1 MNIGIIGNGYVGQAT
16 KILGCKDEA
25 NDLDDNLVLVYDIDE
40 SKRVPP
46 DLKMSDLQM
55 CDVVFVCVPTPAR
68 ADGTCD
74 TRIVETVISD
84 LKDLDITSIV
94 VRSAVPVG
102 TCERLGVAFMPE
114 FLTERNWENDTK
126 NTKDWIIGC
135 DHQDDKLFKTVM
147 KRIFVTAKRN
157 GRIKGAN
164 FVWAS
169 TKEAEAAKL
178 VRNAFLATKVSFCNE
193 IYDWCSELN
202 INYDAIAQL
211 MGMDERIG
219 TSHTS
224 VPGPDGKRG
233 YGGTCFPKDMNSLLN
248 QIKSASNSHIVS
260 AAVYRNEIVDR
271 PEKDWKQDKGRA
283 VSDN

>member
-1 MNIGIIGNGYVGQAT
+1 MNIGIIGNGYVGKAT
-16 KILGCKDEA
+16 KLLGCKDEA

-40 SKRVPP
+40 SKRVPS

-55 CDVVFVCVPTPAR
+55 CDVVFVCVPTPALP
-68 ADGTCD
+68 DGTCD
-74 TRIVETVISD
+74 TRAVETVVGD

-94 VRSAVPVG
+94 IRSTVPVG

-114 FLTERNWENDTK
+114 FLTEKKWENDVR
-126 NTKDWIIGC
+126 NTKEWIIGC
-135 DHQDDKLFKTVM
+135 DHKDDKLFKAVM
-147 KRIFVTAKRN
+147 KRIFITAKRN
-157 GRIKGAN
+157 NRISGAN

-193 IYDWCSELN
+193 IYDWCSELD
-202 INYDAIAQL
+202 INYDAVGQL
-211 MGMDERIG
+211 MGMDKRIG
-219 TSHTS
+219 ESHTS
-224 VPGPDGKRG
+224 VPGPDGKKG

-248 QIKSASNSHIVS
+248 QIKSVSTSHIIN

-271 PEKDWKQDKGRA
+271 PEKDWKEDKGRA
-283 VSDN
+283 VS